1 MKNGMKLVKIN
12 YKKLTKGQLE
22 YVEGKIKF
30 DADGNLTKETNKFIE
45 DYIYEMTHKYYD
57 YDGHLHTE
65 DNLITEQIAALIY
78 KKSMELARLEGTY
91 KKHDARANNAIS
103 MSDARSMKFVRL
115 DDYFKRKQMVCIDEV
130 IEGQPDPVEQQEYL
144 DHKKKQRYLE
154 SLINRFTI
162 NYNTLTNKQKGK
174 KIIKTIK
181 LMSEMKLEI
190 EFREFLCDFIVNEVM
205 DITKSKATLRIIHEV
220 LYENKTLTSSNEQQ
234 LRRTL
239 IKK

>member
-1 MKNGMKLVKIN
+1 MKLVKIN
-12 YKKLTKGQLE
+12 HKKLTKGQLE

-30 DADGNLTKETNKFIE
+30 DGEGKLTKESNKFIE

-57 YDGHLHTE
+57 YDGHLHEE

-78 KKSMELARLEGTY
+78 KKSVEMTKILGTY
-91 KKHDARANNAIS
+91 KKHDPRPNNAIS
-103 MSDARSMKFVRL
+103 MCDARSMKFVRL
-115 DDYFKRKQMVCIDEV
+115 DDYYKRKQMICIDEV
-130 IEGQPDPVEQQEYL
+130 IEGKPDPVEQQEYI

-154 SLINRFTI
+154 SLINRFTV
-162 NYNTLTNKQKGK
+162 NYNTLNNEQKGK
-174 KIIKTIK
+174 KLIKTIK
-181 LMSEMKLEI
+181 LMNEMKLDI
-190 EFREFLCDFIVNEVM
+190 EFREFLSDFIVNEVI
-205 DITKSKATLRIIHEV
+205 DITKSKTTLRIVHGV

>member
-1 MKNGMKLVKIN
+1 MKIVKIN
-12 YKKLTKGQLE
+12 QKKLTKAQLQ

-30 DADGNLTKETNKFIE
+30 DAEGNLTKETNEFIE
-45 DYIYEMTHKYYD
+45 KYIYDTMHSYYD
-57 YDGHLHTE
+57 YDTHLHEE

-78 KKSMELARLEGTY
+78 KKSIEMTKLLGTY
-91 KKHDARANNAIS
+91 KKHDSRANNAIT
-103 MSDARSMKFVRL
+103 MCDAKSMKFVRL

-130 IEGQPDPVEQQEYL
+130 IEGQPDPVEQQEYI

-162 NYNTLTNKQKGK
+162 NYNTLNSEQKGK
-174 KIIKTIK
+174 KLIKTIK
-181 LMSEMKLEI
+181 LMGDMKLDI
-190 EFREFLCDFIVNEVM
+190 EFREFLSDFIVNEVIDM
-205 DITKSKATLRIIHEV
+205 TKSKATLRIIHGV

>member
-1 MKNGMKLVKIN
+1 MKIVKIN
-12 YKKLTKGQLE
+12 YKKLTKSQLE

-30 DADGNLTKETNKFIE
+30 DAEGNLTQESNKFIE
-45 DYIYEMTHKYYD
+45 QYIYEMTHKYYD
-57 YDGHLHTE
+57 YDGHLHEE

-78 KKSMELARLEGTY
+78 KKSMEISRNLGTY

-103 MSDARSMKFVRL
+103 MDDARSMKFVRL
-115 DDYFKRKQMVCIDEV
+115 DDYFKRKQMICLDEV

-144 DHKKKQRYLE
+144 DYKKKKRYVE

-162 NYNTLTNKQKGK
+162 NYNTLNDRQKGK

-181 LMSEMKLEI
+181 LMSEMKLDV

-205 DITKSKATLRIIHEV
+205 DITQSKATLRIIHEV

>member
-1 MKNGMKLVKIN
+1 MKIVKIN
-12 YKKLTKGQLE
+12 YKKLTKAQLQ

-30 DADGNLTKETNKFIE
+30 DHDGNLTQETNKFIE

-57 YDGHLHTE
+57 YDGHLHEE

-78 KKSMELARLEGTY
+78 KKSMEISRNLGTY

-130 IEGQPDPVEQQEYL
+130 IEGQPDPVEQQEYI

-154 SLINRFTI
+154 SLINRFTL
-162 NYNTLTNKQKGK
+162 NYNTLNNEQKGK
-174 KIIKTIK
+174 KLIKTIK
-181 LMSEMKLEI
+181 LMGDMKLDI
-190 EFREFLCDFIVNEVM
+190 EFREFLSDFIVNEVM
-205 DITKSKATLRIIHEV
+205 DMTESKTTLRIIHEV
-220 LYENKTLTSSNEQQ
+220 LFENKTLTSSNEQQ

>member
-1 MKNGMKLVKIN
+1 MKIVKIN
-12 YKKLTKGQLE
+12 YKKLTKSQLE

-30 DADGNLTKETNKFIE
+30 DAEGNLTKETNKFIE

-57 YDGHLHTE
+57 YDGYLHEE

-78 KKSMELARLEGTY
+78 KKSLEMTKILGTY
-91 KKHDARANNAIS
+91 KKHDPRPNNAIS
-103 MSDARSMKFVRL
+103 MCDARSMKFVRL
-115 DDYFKRKQMVCIDEV
+115 DDYFKRKQMICIDEIV
-130 IEGQPDPVEQQEYL
+130 EGKPDPVDQQYYIE
-144 DHKKKQRYLE
+144 HKKKQRYVE
-154 SLINRFTI
+154 SLITRFTV
-162 NYNTLTNKQKGK
+162 NYNTLNDQQKGK

-181 LMSEMKLEI
+181 LMCEMKLDI
-190 EFREFLCDFIVNEVM
+190 EFREFLSDFIVNEVIDM
-205 DITKSKATLRIIHEV
+205 TKSKTTLRIVHGV

>member
-1 MKNGMKLVKIN
+1 MKIVKIN
-12 YKKLTKGQLE
+12 FKKLTKSQLE

-30 DADGNLTKETNKFIE
+30 DHEGNLTKETNEFIE
-45 DYIYEMTHKYYD
+45 KYIYDTMHSYYD
-57 YDGHLHTE
+57 YDTHLHEE

-78 KKSMELARLEGTY
+78 KKSVEMTKKLGTY

-103 MSDARSMKFVRL
+103 MDDARSMKFVRL
-115 DDYFKRKQMVCIDEV
+115 DDYFKRKQMICIDEV
-130 IEGQPDPVEQQEYL
+130 VEGKPDLVDEQYYIEY
-144 DHKKKQRYLE
+144 KKKKRYVD

-162 NYNTLTNKQKGK
+162 NYNTLNEQQKGK
-174 KIIKTIK
+174 KLIKTIK
-181 LMSEMKLEI
+181 LMDEMKLEI
-190 EFREFLCDFIVNEVM
+190 EFREFLSDFIVNEVM
-205 DITKSKATLRIIHEV
+205 DMTKSKTTLRIIHEV

>member
-1 MKNGMKLVKIN
+1 MKLVKIN
-12 YKKLTKGQLE
+12 YKKLTKSQLE
-22 YVEGKIKF
+22 FVEGKIKF
-30 DADGNLTKETNKFIE
+30 DAEGNLTKETNNFIE
-45 DYIYEMTHKYYD
+45 QYIYDMTHKYYD
-57 YDGHLHTE
+57 YDGHLHEE

-78 KKSMELARLEGTY
+78 KKSMEISRNLGTY

-130 IEGQPDPVEQQEYL
+130 IEGQPDPVEQQEYI

-162 NYNTLTNKQKGK
+162 NYNTLNDQQKGK
-174 KIIKTIK
+174 KLIKTIK
-181 LMSEMKLEI
+181 LMSEMKLAV
-190 EFREFLCDFIVNEVM
+190 EFREFLCDFIVNEVIDM
-205 DITKSKATLRIIHEV
+205 TKSKTTLRIIHEV
-220 LYENKTLTSSNEQQ
+220 LFENKTLTSSNEQQ